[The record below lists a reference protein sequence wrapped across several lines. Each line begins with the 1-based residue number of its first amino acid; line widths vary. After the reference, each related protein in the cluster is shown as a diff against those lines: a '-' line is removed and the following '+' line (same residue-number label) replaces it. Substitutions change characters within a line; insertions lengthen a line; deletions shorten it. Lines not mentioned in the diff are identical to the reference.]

1 MTELQIAPGFALPAN
16 AVTETF
22 GILGQR
28 GSGKSTAAVV
38 MAEEMWDAGLPWVAV
53 DPKGDWWGVR
63 SSADGKSPGLALPV
77 FGGLHG
83 DVPLEATAG
92 NVIADLIVE
101 QNLTCVLDV
110 SDFSKADRAR
120 FLLAFFDRLYR
131 NHRAD
136 PQPRHV
142 FLEEAHEY
150 IPQMV
155 GREEGR
161 LKEAAARL
169 VLQGRTFGLGVSVC
183 SQRSAR
189 LHKDVLTQVGTL
201 IAMRTPGALDRK
213 AIEGWVT
220 EHDVAKELLASLPG
234 LEPGEA
240 WIWSPSFLR
249 VAERIRFR
257 RRRTFDSGSTPT
269 VGKSA
274 RPPATL
280 ADVDLGAI
288 KDAMAETIERAKAD
302 DPKALRKQITQLG
315 NELHTLRAHLS
326 AATPEPTVEI
336 REVPV
341 ETIVTVTETLLS
353 VQLVERFEEALQPFV
368 ALAGEMQMKLAR
380 DAEPRPWP
388 AVDMMSD
395 KSVDRK
401 PSTIVRQPARPAA
414 SPGAIWDT
422 TGTATIGKTER
433 NVLTVLVLHG
443 ALTHAQIALL
453 SGYSVKAST
462 IGVALGKL
470 RKAGLVDTNGQPV
483 RATQAGVDYL
493 GSDVE
498 PLPTGKELL
507 DYWRNRF
514 GLTERRVLDVLVTAW
529 PHESSLAE
537 VAEVTGYSA
546 SASTIGVAMG
556 KLRKV
561 GVVDRWR
568 LSVDFGEA
576 IS

>member
-1 MTELQIAPGFALPAN
+1 MTELRIAPGFTLPAS

-22 GILGQR
+22 GVLGQR
-28 GSGKSTAAVV
+28 GAGKSNAEVV
-38 MAEEMWDAGLPWVAV
+38 MAEEMWDAGLPWVAI

-63 SSADGKSPGLALPV
+63 SSADGKAPGLALPV

-92 NVIADLIVE
+92 NVIAELVVD

-120 FLLAFFDRLYR
+120 FLLAFFERLYR
-131 NHRAD
+131 CHRTD

-169 VLQGRTFGLGVSVC
+169 VLQGRTFGLGVTVA

-201 IAMRTPGALDRK
+201 FAMRTPGALDRK

-220 EHDVAKELLASLPG
+220 EHDVSKELLASLPG

-240 WIWSPSFLR
+240 WIWSPSFLH

-257 RRRTFDSGSTPT
+257 QRRTFDSGSTPT

-280 ADVDLGAI
+280 ADVDLAAI
-288 KDAMAETIERAKAD
+288 KEAMAETIERAKAD
-302 DPKALRKQITQLG
+302 DPKVLRKRIA
-315 NELHTLRAHLS
+315 ELERRS
-326 AATPEPTVEI
+326 EAANVTAPEPVVEI
-336 REVPV
+336 RVERVEVPV
-341 ETIVTVTETLLS
+341 LDELLVIRLEQALTPVVTLCAEVQERLTYEVTQTADTIQYERKLL
-353 VQLVERFEEALQPFV
+353 Q
-368 ALAGEMQMKLAR
+368 R
-380 DAEPRPWP
+380 DKP
-388 AVDMMSD
+388 
-395 KSVDRK
+395 VDRK
-401 PSTIVRQPARPAA
+401 QPTIAPQPPRPAPRPNVA
-414 SPGAIWDT
+414 RDT
-422 TGTATIGKTER
+422 SADTTIGKTER

-462 IGVALGKL
+462 IGVALSKL
-470 RKAGLVDTNGQPV
+470 RKAGLVDSNGQPV
-483 RATQAGVDYL
+483 RATAAGVEFL
-493 GSDVE
+493 GDDVE
-498 PLPTGKELL
+498 PLPEGKALL
-507 DYWRNRF
+507 DYWRTRF
-514 GLTERRVLDVLVTAW
+514 GLTEQRVLDALVAVW
-529 PHESSLAE
+529 PRESSLGE
-537 VAEVTGYSA
+537 VADATGYSA
-546 SASTIGVAMG
+546 SASTIGVAMS

-561 GVVDRWR
+561 GVVDRWS
-568 LSVDFGEA
+568 LSDDFA
-576 IS
+576 QAVMP

>member
-1 MTELQIAPGFALPAN
+1 MTGLHIAPGFDLPTS

-28 GSGKSTAAVV
+28 GAGKSTAAVV
-38 MAEEMWDAGLPWVAV
+38 IAEEMWDAGLPWVAV

-92 NVIADLIVE
+92 NVIAELVVE
-101 QNLTCVLDV
+101 QNLTAVLDV

-120 FLLAFFDRLYR
+120 FLTAFFDRLYKC
-131 NHRAD
+131 HRTD

-257 RRRTFDSGSTPT
+257 QRHTFDSGKTPT
-269 VGKSA
+269 IGKAA

-302 DPKALRKQITQLG
+302 DPKQLRKRISELERQLK
-315 NELHTLRAHLS
+315 
-326 AATPEPTVEI
+326 ATPVPAPVEVVREVEKI
-336 REVPV
+336 VEVEVPV
-341 ETIVTVTETLLS
+341 LDEE
-353 VQLVERFEEALQPFV
+353 LVIRLEEALAPVV
-368 ALAGEMQMKLAR
+368 ALCAEVQERLTYEVTQRGDMVDYKRKLR
-380 DAEPRPWP
+380 
-388 AVDMMSD
+388 VD
-395 KSVDRK
+395 KPVDRK
-401 PSTIVRQPARPAA
+401 PLTIAPQPARPALR
-414 SPGAIWDT
+414 PGAGRDT
-422 TGTATIGKTER
+422 TSDTNIGKTER

-462 IGVALGKL
+462 IGVALSKL
-470 RKAGLVDTNGQPV
+470 RKAELVDTNGQPV
-483 RATQAGVDYL
+483 RATQAGVDFL
-493 GSDVE
+493 GSDIE
-498 PLPTGKELL
+498 PLPTGPDLL
-507 DYWRNRF
+507 EYWRNRF
-514 GLTERRVLDVLVTAW
+514 GLTERRVLDVLVAAW
-529 PHESSLAE
+529 PNDSTLGEIAE
-537 VAEVTGYSA
+537 ITGYSA
-546 SASTIGVAMG
+546 SASTIGVALG

-568 LSVDFGEA
+568 LSDDFGRA